1 MSVGSSGREGHP
13 ALEHTRTMDTPIY
26 MDGHATTR
34 VDPRVV
40 EAMLPFFCEHYGNA
54 ASRHHRFGWTAK
66 DAVADARAAVA
77 ALIGATARELV
88 FTSGA
93 TESNNLA
100 VKGVAEAARD
110 RGNHIITAVTE
121 HRAILDPCARLAQH
135 GLRVS
140 YLPVRGDG
148 LLEPAVVEAAMTP
161 TTVLVTVMMANN
173 EIGVLQPIA
182 ELARLTRARGVVL
195 HTDAAQAAGTVPIDV
210 AADGIDLLSLTAHK
224 LYGPKGVGALF
235 VRRGIVVAPLM
246 DGGGHEAGLRSGTLN
261 VPAIVGFG
269 CAAAICADEMT
280 GESARLGRLRDRL
293 WDGLRQTLT
302 GVAVNGSMVARLPH
316 NLNISVDG
324 LNGEQLL
331 MGLDDV
337 AVSSG
342 AACTSTSREP
352 SHVLR
357 ALGLSDAQ
365 ARASIRFGLG
375 RFNTEAEVDYVVEK
389 LCSLVTRLRAPTP
402 VFDLGE
408 DDHDLPPEWRA

>member
-1 MSVGSSGREGHP
+1 MN
-13 ALEHTRTMDTPIY
+13 LPIY

-34 VDPRVV
+34 VDPRVI
-40 EAMLPFFCEHYGNA
+40 EAMLPFFGEYYGNA
-54 ASRHHRFGWTAK
+54 ASRHHRFGWTVR
-66 DAVADARAAVA
+66 DAVADARAEVA
-77 ALIGATARELV
+77 ALVGAPARDLV

-110 RGNHIITAVTE
+110 RGNHIVTARTE
-121 HRAILDPCARLAQH
+121 HRAILDPCARLEQQ
-135 GLRVS
+135 GMRVS
-140 YLPVRGDG
+140 YLSVGNDG
-148 LLEPAVVEAAMTP
+148 VLDPAALEAAITP

-182 ELARLTRARGVVL
+182 ALARLARARGVLL
-195 HTDAAQAAGTVPIDV
+195 HTDAAQAAGKVPIDV
-210 AADGIDLLSLTAHK
+210 EADGIDLLSLTAHK

-235 VRRGIVVAPLM
+235 IRHGVAVAPLV
-246 DGGGHEAGLRSGTLN
+246 DGGGRGGGLRSGTLN

-269 CAAAICADEMT
+269 RAAAICADEMP
-280 GESARLGRLRDRL
+280 GEAARLSRLRDRL
-293 WDGLRQTLT
+293 WDGIRRSLR
-302 GVAVNGSMVARLPH
+302 GVTVNGSMRARLPH

-324 LNGEQLL
+324 LHGEQLL

-342 AACTSTSREP
+342 AACTSASREP

-357 ALGLSDAQ
+357 ALGLGDAR

-375 RFNTEAEVDYVVEK
+375 RFNTEAEVDYVIEK

-402 VFDLGE
+402 VFDLAE
-408 DDHDLPPEWRA
+408 DDRNLPPKWRVY

>member
-1 MSVGSSGREGHP
+1 
-13 ALEHTRTMDTPIY
+13 MDLPIY

-34 VDPRVV
+34 VDPRVI
-40 EAMLPFFCEHYGNA
+40 EAMLPFFGEYYGNA
-54 ASRHHRFGWTAK
+54 ASRHHRFGWTVR
-66 DAVADARAAVA
+66 DAVADARAEVA
-77 ALIGATARELV
+77 ALVGAPALDLV

-110 RGNHIITAVTE
+110 RGNHIVTARTE
-121 HRAILDPCARLAQH
+121 HRAILDPCARLEQQ
-135 GLRVS
+135 GMRVS
-140 YLPVRGDG
+140 YLSVGNDG
-148 LLEPAVVEAAMTP
+148 VLDPAALEAAITP

-182 ELARLTRARGVVL
+182 ALARLARARGVLL
-195 HTDAAQAAGTVPIDV
+195 HTDAAQAAGKVPIDV
-210 AADGIDLLSLTAHK
+210 EADGIDLLSLTAHK

-235 VRRGIVVAPLM
+235 IRHGVAVAPLV
-246 DGGGHEAGLRSGTLN
+246 DGGGHEGGLRSGTLN

-269 CAAAICADEMT
+269 RAAAICADEMP
-280 GESARLGRLRDRL
+280 GEAARLSRLRDRL
-293 WDGLRQTLT
+293 WDGIRRSLR
-302 GVAVNGSMVARLPH
+302 GVTVNGSMRARLPH

-324 LNGEQLL
+324 LHGEQLL

-342 AACTSTSREP
+342 AACTSASREP

-357 ALGLSDAQ
+357 ALGLGDTR

-375 RFNTEAEVDYVVEK
+375 RFNTEAEVDYVIEK

-402 VFDLGE
+402 VFDLAE
-408 DDHDLPPEWRA
+408 DDRNLPPKWRVY

>member
-1 MSVGSSGREGHP
+1 
-13 ALEHTRTMDTPIY
+13 MDLPIY

-34 VDPRVV
+34 VDPRVI
-40 EAMLPFFCEHYGNA
+40 EAMLPFFGEYYGNA
-54 ASRHHRFGWTAK
+54 ASRHHRFGWTVR
-66 DAVADARAAVA
+66 DAVADARAEVA
-77 ALIGATARELV
+77 ALVGAPARDLV

-100 VKGVAEAARD
+100 VKGVAEAARE
-110 RGNHIITAVTE
+110 RGNHIVTARTE
-121 HRAILDPCARLAQH
+121 HRAILDPCARLEQQ
-135 GLRVS
+135 GMRVS
-140 YLPVRGDG
+140 YLSVGNDG
-148 LLEPAVVEAAMTP
+148 VLDPAALEAAITP

-182 ELARLTRARGVVL
+182 ALARLARARGVLL
-195 HTDAAQAAGTVPIDV
+195 HTDAAQAAGKVPIDV
-210 AADGIDLLSLTAHK
+210 EADGIDLLSLTAHK

-235 VRRGIVVAPLM
+235 IRHGVAVAPLV
-246 DGGGHEAGLRSGTLN
+246 DGGGHEGGLRSGTLN

-269 CAAAICADEMT
+269 RAAAICADEMP
-280 GESARLGRLRDRL
+280 GEAARLSRLRDRL
-293 WDGLRQTLT
+293 WDGIRRSLR
-302 GVAVNGSMVARLPH
+302 GVTVNGSMRARLPH

-324 LNGEQLL
+324 LHGEQLL

-342 AACTSTSREP
+342 AACTSASREP

-357 ALGLSDAQ
+357 ALGLGDTR

-375 RFNTEAEVDYVVEK
+375 RFNTEAEVDYVIEK

-402 VFDLGE
+402 VFDLAE
-408 DDHDLPPEWRA
+408 DDRNLPPKWRVY

>member
-1 MSVGSSGREGHP
+1 
-13 ALEHTRTMDTPIY
+13 MDLPIY

-40 EAMLPFFCEHYGNA
+40 EAMLPFFGECYGNA
-54 ASRHHRFGWTAK
+54 ASRHHRFGWMAR
-66 DAVADARAAVA
+66 DAVADARAEVA
-77 ALIGATARELV
+77 ALVGAPALDLV

-110 RGNHIITAVTE
+110 RGNHIVTARTE
-121 HRAILDPCARLAQH
+121 HRAILDPCARLEQQ
-135 GLRVS
+135 GMRVS
-140 YLPVRGDG
+140 YLSVGNDG
-148 LLEPAVVEAAMTP
+148 VLDPAALEAAITS

-182 ELARLTRARGVVL
+182 ALARLARARGVLL
-195 HTDAAQAAGTVPIDV
+195 HTDAAQAAGKVPIDV
-210 AADGIDLLSLTAHK
+210 EADGIDLLSLTAHK

-235 VRRGIVVAPLM
+235 IRHGVAVAPLV
-246 DGGGHEAGLRSGTLN
+246 DGGGHEGGLRSGTLN

-269 CAAAICADEMT
+269 RAAAICADEMP
-280 GESARLGRLRDRL
+280 GEAARLSLLRDRL
-293 WDGLRQTLT
+293 WDGIRRSLR
-302 GVAVNGSMVARLPH
+302 GVTVNGSMRARLPH

-324 LNGEQLL
+324 LHGEQLL

-342 AACTSTSREP
+342 AACTSASREP

-357 ALGLSDAQ
+357 ALGLGDAR

-375 RFNTEAEVDYVVEK
+375 RFNTEAEVDYVIEK

-402 VFDLGE
+402 VFDLAE
-408 DDHDLPPEWRA
+408 DDRNLPPKWRVY

>member
-1 MSVGSSGREGHP
+1 
-13 ALEHTRTMDTPIY
+13 MDLPIY

-34 VDPRVV
+34 VDPRVI
-40 EAMLPFFCEHYGNA
+40 EAMLPFFGEYYGNA
-54 ASRHHRFGWTAK
+54 ASRHHRFGWTVR
-66 DAVADARAAVA
+66 DAVADARAEVA
-77 ALIGATARELV
+77 ALVGAPARDLV

-100 VKGVAEAARD
+100 VKGVAEAARN
-110 RGNHIITAVTE
+110 RGNHIVTARTE
-121 HRAILDPCARLAQH
+121 HRAILDPCARLEQQ
-135 GLRVS
+135 GMRVS
-140 YLPVRGDG
+140 YLSVGNDG
-148 LLEPAVVEAAMTP
+148 VLDPAALEAAITP

-182 ELARLTRARGVVL
+182 ALARLARARSVLL
-195 HTDAAQAAGTVPIDV
+195 HTDAAQAAGKVPIDV
-210 AADGIDLLSLTAHK
+210 EADGIDLLSLTAHK

-235 VRRGIVVAPLM
+235 IRHGVAVAPLV
-246 DGGGHEAGLRSGTLN
+246 DGGGHEGGLRSGTLN

-269 CAAAICADEMT
+269 RAAAICADEMP
-280 GESARLGRLRDRL
+280 GEAARLSRLRDRL
-293 WDGLRQTLT
+293 WDGIRRSLR
-302 GVAVNGSMVARLPH
+302 GVTVNGSMRARLPH

-324 LNGEQLL
+324 LHGEQLL

-342 AACTSTSREP
+342 AACTSASREP

-357 ALGLSDAQ
+357 ALGLGDTR

-375 RFNTEAEVDYVVEK
+375 RFNTEAEVDYVIEK

-402 VFDLGE
+402 VFDLAE
-408 DDHDLPPEWRA
+408 DDRNLPPKWRVY

>member
-1 MSVGSSGREGHP
+1 
-13 ALEHTRTMDTPIY
+13 MDLPIY

-34 VDPRVV
+34 VDPRVI
-40 EAMLPFFCEHYGNA
+40 EAMLPFFGEYYGNA
-54 ASRHHRFGWTAK
+54 ASRHHRFGWTVR
-66 DAVADARAAVA
+66 DAVADARAEVA
-77 ALIGATARELV
+77 ALVGAPARDLV

-110 RGNHIITAVTE
+110 RGNHIVTARTE
-121 HRAILDPCARLAQH
+121 HRAILDPCARLEQQ
-135 GLRVS
+135 GMRVS
-140 YLPVRGDG
+140 YLSVGNDG
-148 LLEPAVVEAAMTP
+148 VLDPAALEAAITP
-161 TTVLVTVMMANN
+161 MTVLVTVMMANN

-182 ELARLTRARGVVL
+182 ALARLARARGVLL
-195 HTDAAQAAGTVPIDV
+195 HTDAAQAAGKVPIDV
-210 AADGIDLLSLTAHK
+210 EADGIDLLSLTAHK

-235 VRRGIVVAPLM
+235 IRHGVAVAPLV
-246 DGGGHEAGLRSGTLN
+246 DGGGHEGGLRSGTLN

-269 CAAAICADEMT
+269 RAAAICADEMP
-280 GESARLGRLRDRL
+280 GEAARLSRLRDRL
-293 WDGLRQTLT
+293 WDGIRRSLR
-302 GVAVNGSMVARLPH
+302 GVTVNGSMRARLPH

-324 LNGEQLL
+324 LHGEQLL

-342 AACTSTSREP
+342 AACTSASREP

-357 ALGLSDAQ
+357 ALGLGDAR

-375 RFNTEAEVDYVVEK
+375 RFNTEAEVDYVIEK

-402 VFDLGE
+402 VFDLAE
-408 DDHDLPPEWRA
+408 DDRNLPPKWRVY

>member
-1 MSVGSSGREGHP
+1 
-13 ALEHTRTMDTPIY
+13 MDLPIY

-40 EAMLPFFCEHYGNA
+40 EAMLPFFGECYGNA
-54 ASRHHRFGWTAK
+54 ASRHHRFGWMAR
-66 DAVADARAAVA
+66 DAVADARAEVA
-77 ALIGATARELV
+77 ALVGAPALDLV

-110 RGNHIITAVTE
+110 RGNHIVTARTE
-121 HRAILDPCARLAQH
+121 HRAILDPCARLEQQ
-135 GLRVS
+135 GMRVS
-140 YLPVRGDG
+140 YLSVGNDG
-148 LLEPAVVEAAMTP
+148 VLDPAALEAAITS

-173 EIGVLQPIA
+173 EIGVLQPIVA
-182 ELARLTRARGVVL
+182 LARLARARGVLL
-195 HTDAAQAAGTVPIDV
+195 HTDAAQAAGKVPIDV
-210 AADGIDLLSLTAHK
+210 EADGIDLLSLTAHK

-235 VRRGIVVAPLM
+235 IRHGVAVAPLV
-246 DGGGHEAGLRSGTLN
+246 DGGGHEGGLRSGTLN

-269 CAAAICADEMT
+269 RAAAICADEMP
-280 GESARLGRLRDRL
+280 GEAARLSRLRDRL
-293 WDGLRQTLT
+293 WDGIRRSLR
-302 GVAVNGSMVARLPH
+302 GVTVNGSMRARLPH

-324 LNGEQLL
+324 LHGEQLL

-342 AACTSTSREP
+342 AACTSASREP

-357 ALGLSDAQ
+357 ALGLGDAR

-375 RFNTEAEVDYVVEK
+375 RFNTEAEVDYVIEK

-402 VFDLGE
+402 VFDLAE
-408 DDHDLPPEWRA
+408 DDRNLPPKWRVY

>member
-1 MSVGSSGREGHP
+1 
-13 ALEHTRTMDTPIY
+13 MDTPIY

-40 EAMLPFFCEHYGNA
+40 EAMLPFFGECYGNA
-54 ASRHHRFGWTAK
+54 ASRHHRFGWMAR
-66 DAVADARAAVA
+66 DAVADARAGVA
-77 ALIGATARELV
+77 ALIGAPARDLV

-110 RGNHIITAVTE
+110 RGNHIVTARTE
-121 HRAILDPCARLAQH
+121 HRAILDPCARLEQQ
-135 GLRVS
+135 GMRVS
-140 YLPVRGDG
+140 YLPVGKDG
-148 LLEPAVVEAAMTP
+148 VLDPAAVEAAITP

-173 EIGVLQPIA
+173 EVGVLQPIA
-182 ELARLTRARGVVL
+182 ALARLARARGVLL
-195 HTDAAQAAGTVPIDV
+195 HTDAAQAAGKVPIDV
-210 AADGIDLLSLTAHK
+210 EADGIDLLSLTAHK

-235 VRRGIVVAPLM
+235 VRRGVAVAPLV

-269 CAAAICADEMT
+269 RAAAICADEMP
-280 GESARLGRLRDRL
+280 GEAARLSRLRDRL
-293 WDGLRQTLT
+293 WDGIRRSLT
-302 GVAVNGSMVARLPH
+302 GVTVNGSMRARLPH

-324 LNGEQLL
+324 LHGEQLL

-342 AACTSTSREP
+342 AACTSASREP

-357 ALGLSDAQ
+357 ALGLGDAR

-375 RFNTEAEVDYVVEK
+375 RFNTEAEVDYVIEK

-402 VFDLGE
+402 VFDLAE
-408 DDHDLPPEWRA
+408 DDRDLPPKWRV

>member
-1 MSVGSSGREGHP
+1 
-13 ALEHTRTMDTPIY
+13 MDLPIY
-26 MDGHATTR
+26 LDGHATTR

-40 EAMLPFFCEHYGNA
+40 EAMLPFFGEYYGNA
-54 ASRHHRFGWTAK
+54 ASRHHRFGWTVR
-66 DAVADARAAVA
+66 DAVADARAEVA
-77 ALIGATARELV
+77 ALVGAPARDLV

-110 RGNHIITAVTE
+110 RGNHIVTARTE
-121 HRAILDPCARLAQH
+121 HRAILDPCARLEQQ
-135 GLRVS
+135 GMRVS
-140 YLPVRGDG
+140 YLSVGNDG
-148 LLEPAVVEAAMTP
+148 VLDPAALEAAITP

-182 ELARLTRARGVVL
+182 ALARLARARGVLL
-195 HTDAAQAAGTVPIDV
+195 HTDAAQAAGKVPIDV
-210 AADGIDLLSLTAHK
+210 EADGIDLLSLTAHK

-235 VRRGIVVAPLM
+235 IRHGVAVAPLV
-246 DGGGHEAGLRSGTLN
+246 DGGGHEGGLRSGTLN

-269 CAAAICADEMT
+269 RAAAICADEMP
-280 GESARLGRLRDRL
+280 GEAARLSRLRDRL
-293 WDGLRQTLT
+293 WDGIRRSLR
-302 GVAVNGSMVARLPH
+302 GVTVNGSMRARLPH

-324 LNGEQLL
+324 LHGEQLL

-342 AACTSTSREP
+342 AACTSASREP

-357 ALGLSDAQ
+357 ALGLGDAR

-375 RFNTEAEVDYVVEK
+375 RFNTEAEVDYVIKK

-402 VFDLGE
+402 VFDLAE
-408 DDHDLPPEWRA
+408 DDRNLPPKWRVY

>member
-1 MSVGSSGREGHP
+1 
-13 ALEHTRTMDTPIY
+13 MDLPIY

-34 VDPRVV
+34 VDPRVI
-40 EAMLPFFCEHYGNA
+40 EAMLPFFGEYYGNA
-54 ASRHHRFGWTAK
+54 ASRHHRFGWTVR
-66 DAVADARAAVA
+66 DAVADARAEVA
-77 ALIGATARELV
+77 ALVGAPARDLV

-110 RGNHIITAVTE
+110 RGNHIVTARTE
-121 HRAILDPCARLAQH
+121 HRAILDPCARLEQQ
-135 GLRVS
+135 GMRVS
-140 YLPVRGDG
+140 YLSVGNDG
-148 LLEPAVVEAAMTP
+148 VLDPAALEAAITP

-182 ELARLTRARGVVL
+182 VLARLARARGVLL
-195 HTDAAQAAGTVPIDV
+195 HTDAAQAAGKVPIDV
-210 AADGIDLLSLTAHK
+210 EADGIDLLSLTAHK

-235 VRRGIVVAPLM
+235 IRHGVAVAPLV
-246 DGGGHEAGLRSGTLN
+246 DGGGHEGGLRSGTLN

-269 CAAAICADEMT
+269 RAAAICADEMP
-280 GESARLGRLRDRL
+280 GEAARLSRLRDRL
-293 WDGLRQTLT
+293 WDGIRRSLR
-302 GVAVNGSMVARLPH
+302 GVTVNGSMRARLPH

-324 LNGEQLL
+324 LHGEQLL

-342 AACTSTSREP
+342 AACTSASREP

-357 ALGLSDAQ
+357 ALGLGDAR

-375 RFNTEAEVDYVVEK
+375 RFNTEAEVDYVIEK

-402 VFDLGE
+402 VFDLAE
-408 DDHDLPPEWRA
+408 DDRNLPPKWRVY

>member
-1 MSVGSSGREGHP
+1 
-13 ALEHTRTMDTPIY
+13 MDLPIY

-34 VDPRVV
+34 VDPRVI
-40 EAMLPFFCEHYGNA
+40 EAMLPFFGEYYGNA
-54 ASRHHRFGWTAK
+54 ASRHHRFGWTVR
-66 DAVADARAAVA
+66 DAVADARAEVA
-77 ALIGATARELV
+77 ALVGAPARDLV

-100 VKGVAEAARD
+100 VKGVAEAARN
-110 RGNHIITAVTE
+110 RGNHIVTARTE
-121 HRAILDPCARLAQH
+121 HRAILDPCARLEQQ
-135 GLRVS
+135 GMRVS
-140 YLPVRGDG
+140 YLSVGNDG
-148 LLEPAVVEAAMTP
+148 VLDPAALEAAITP

-182 ELARLTRARGVVL
+182 ALARLARARSVLL
-195 HTDAAQAAGTVPIDV
+195 HTDAAQAAGKVPIDV
-210 AADGIDLLSLTAHK
+210 EADGIDLLSLTAHK

-235 VRRGIVVAPLM
+235 IRHGVAVAPLV
-246 DGGGHEAGLRSGTLN
+246 DGGGHEGGLRSGTLN

-269 CAAAICADEMT
+269 RAAAICADEMP
-280 GESARLGRLRDRL
+280 GEAARLSRLRDRL
-293 WDGLRQTLT
+293 WDGIRRSLR
-302 GVAVNGSMVARLPH
+302 GVTVNGSMRARLPH

-324 LNGEQLL
+324 LHGEQLL

-342 AACTSTSREP
+342 AACTSASREP

-357 ALGLSDAQ
+357 ALGLGDAR

-375 RFNTEAEVDYVVEK
+375 RFNTEAEVDYVIEK

-402 VFDLGE
+402 VFDLAE
-408 DDHDLPPEWRA
+408 DDRNLPPKWRVY

>member
-1 MSVGSSGREGHP
+1 
-13 ALEHTRTMDTPIY
+13 MDLPIY

-34 VDPRVV
+34 VDPRVI
-40 EAMLPFFCEHYGNA
+40 EAMLPFFGEYYGNA
-54 ASRHHRFGWTAK
+54 ASRHHRFGWTVR
-66 DAVADARAAVA
+66 DAVADARAEVA
-77 ALIGATARELV
+77 ALVGAPARDLV

-110 RGNHIITAVTE
+110 RGNHIVTARTE
-121 HRAILDPCARLAQH
+121 HRAILDPCARLEQQ
-135 GLRVS
+135 GMRVS
-140 YLPVRGDG
+140 YLSVGNDG
-148 LLEPAVVEAAMTP
+148 VLAPAALEAAITP

-182 ELARLTRARGVVL
+182 ALARLARARGVLL
-195 HTDAAQAAGTVPIDV
+195 HTDAAQAAGKVPIDV
-210 AADGIDLLSLTAHK
+210 EADGIDLLSLTAHK

-235 VRRGIVVAPLM
+235 IRHGVAVAPLV

-269 CAAAICADEMT
+269 RAAAICADEMP
-280 GESARLGRLRDRL
+280 GEAARLSRLRDRL
-293 WDGLRQTLT
+293 WDGIRRSLR
-302 GVAVNGSMVARLPH
+302 GVTVNGSMRARLPH

-324 LNGEQLL
+324 LHGEQLL

-342 AACTSTSREP
+342 AACTSASREP

-357 ALGLSDAQ
+357 ALGLGDAR

-375 RFNTEAEVDYVVEK
+375 RFNTEAEVDYVIEK

-402 VFDLGE
+402 VFDLAE
-408 DDHDLPPEWRA
+408 DDRNLPPKWRVY

>member
-1 MSVGSSGREGHP
+1 MN
-13 ALEHTRTMDTPIY
+13 LPIY

-40 EAMLPFFCEHYGNA
+40 EAMLPFFGEHYGNA

-77 ALIGATARELV
+77 ALIGASARELV

-100 VKGVAEAARD
+100 VKGVAEAARE
-110 RGNHIITAVTE
+110 RGNHIVTAVTE
-121 HRAILDPCARLAQH
+121 HRAVLDPCRRLEQQ
-135 GLRVS
+135 GMRVS

-148 LLEPAVVEAAMTP
+148 VLDPAAVETAITP
-161 TTVLVTVMMANN
+161 TTVLVTVMLANN
-173 EIGVLQPIA
+173 EIGVVQPIA
-182 ELARLTRARGVVL
+182 DLAGVARARGVPF
-195 HTDAAQAAGTVPIDV
+195 HTDAAQAAGKVPIDV
-210 AADGIDLLSLTAHK
+210 EAGGIDLLSLTAHK

-235 VRRGIVVAPLM
+235 IRRGVAVAPLV
-246 DGGGHEAGLRSGTLN
+246 DGGGHEGGLRSGTLN

-269 CAAAICADEMT
+269 RAAAICADEMT
-280 GESARLGRLRDRL
+280 AESARLSRLRDRL
-293 WDGLRQTLT
+293 WDGLRRSLT
-302 GVAVNGSMVARLPH
+302 GVMVNGSMRARLPH

-352 SHVLR
+352 SHVMR
-357 ALGLSDAQ
+357 ALGLSDAR

-389 LCSLVTRLRAPTP
+389 LCSLVTRLRAPAP
-402 VFDLGE
+402 VCDLAE
-408 DDHDLPPEWRA
+408 DDRDLPPQWRV

>member
-1 MSVGSSGREGHP
+1 
-13 ALEHTRTMDTPIY
+13 MDLPIY

-34 VDPRVV
+34 VDPRVI
-40 EAMLPFFCEHYGNA
+40 EAMLPFFGEYYGNA
-54 ASRHHRFGWTAK
+54 ASRHHRFGWTVR
-66 DAVADARAAVA
+66 DAVADARAEVA
-77 ALIGATARELV
+77 ALVGAPARDLV

-110 RGNHIITAVTE
+110 RGNHIVTARTE
-121 HRAILDPCARLAQH
+121 HRAILAPCARLEQQ
-135 GLRVS
+135 GMRVS
-140 YLPVRGDG
+140 YLSVGNDG
-148 LLEPAVVEAAMTP
+148 VLDPAALEAAITP

-182 ELARLTRARGVVL
+182 ALARLSRARGVLL
-195 HTDAAQAAGTVPIDV
+195 HTDAAQAAGKVPIDV
-210 AADGIDLLSLTAHK
+210 EADGIDLLSLTAHK

-235 VRRGIVVAPLM
+235 IRHGVAVAPLV

-269 CAAAICADEMT
+269 RAAAICADEMP
-280 GESARLGRLRDRL
+280 GEAARLSRLRDRL
-293 WDGLRQTLT
+293 WDGIRRSLR
-302 GVAVNGSMVARLPH
+302 GVTVNGSIWARLPH

-324 LNGEQLL
+324 LHGEQLL

-342 AACTSTSREP
+342 AACTSASREP

-357 ALGLSDAQ
+357 ALGLGDAR

-375 RFNTEAEVDYVVEK
+375 RFNTEAEVDYVISK
-389 LCSLVTRLRAPTP
+389 LCSLVTRLRARTS
-402 VFDLGE
+402 VFDLAE
-408 DDHDLPPEWRA
+408 DDRDLPPKWRVY

>member
-1 MSVGSSGREGHP
+1 
-13 ALEHTRTMDTPIY
+13 MDLPIY

-34 VDPRVV
+34 VDPRVI
-40 EAMLPFFCEHYGNA
+40 EAMLPFFGEYYGNA
-54 ASRHHRFGWTAK
+54 ASRHHRFGWTVR
-66 DAVADARAAVA
+66 DAVADARAEVA
-77 ALIGATARELV
+77 ALLGAPARDLV

-110 RGNHIITAVTE
+110 RGNHIVTARTE
-121 HRAILDPCARLAQH
+121 HRAILDPCARLEQQ
-135 GLRVS
+135 GMRVS
-140 YLPVRGDG
+140 YLSVGNDG
-148 LLEPAVVEAAMTP
+148 VLDPAALEAAITP

-182 ELARLTRARGVVL
+182 ALARLARARSVLL
-195 HTDAAQAAGTVPIDV
+195 HTDAAQAAGKVPIDV
-210 AADGIDLLSLTAHK
+210 EADGIDLLSLTAHK

-235 VRRGIVVAPLM
+235 IRHGVAVAPLV
-246 DGGGHEAGLRSGTLN
+246 DGGGHEGGLRSGTLN

-269 CAAAICADEMT
+269 RAAAICADEMP
-280 GESARLGRLRDRL
+280 GEAARLSRLRDRL
-293 WDGLRQTLT
+293 WDGIRRSLR
-302 GVAVNGSMVARLPH
+302 GVTVNGSMRARLPH

-324 LNGEQLL
+324 LHGEQLL

-342 AACTSTSREP
+342 AACTSASREP

-357 ALGLSDAQ
+357 ALGLGDAR

-375 RFNTEAEVDYVVEK
+375 RFNTEAEVDYVIEK

-402 VFDLGE
+402 VFDLAE
-408 DDHDLPPEWRA
+408 DDRNLPPKWRVY

>member
-1 MSVGSSGREGHP
+1 
-13 ALEHTRTMDTPIY
+13 MDLPIY

-34 VDPRVV
+34 VDPRVI
-40 EAMLPFFCEHYGNA
+40 EAMLPFFGEYYGNA
-54 ASRHHRFGWTAK
+54 ASRHHRFGWTVR
-66 DAVADARAAVA
+66 DAVADARAEVA
-77 ALIGATARELV
+77 ALVGAPARDLV

-100 VKGVAEAARD
+100 VKGVAEAARN
-110 RGNHIITAVTE
+110 RGNHIVTARTE
-121 HRAILDPCARLAQH
+121 HRAILDPCARLEQQ
-135 GLRVS
+135 GMRVS
-140 YLPVRGDG
+140 YLSVGNDGVLDPVA
-148 LLEPAVVEAAMTP
+148 LEAAITP

-182 ELARLTRARGVVL
+182 ALARLARARGVLL
-195 HTDAAQAAGTVPIDV
+195 HTDAAQAAGKVPIDV
-210 AADGIDLLSLTAHK
+210 EADGIDLLSLTAHK

-235 VRRGIVVAPLM
+235 IRHGVAVAPLV
-246 DGGGHEAGLRSGTLN
+246 DGGGHEGGLRSGTLN

-269 CAAAICADEMT
+269 RAAAICADEMP
-280 GESARLGRLRDRL
+280 GEAARLSRLRDRL
-293 WDGLRQTLT
+293 WDGIRRSLR
-302 GVAVNGSMVARLPH
+302 GVTVNGSMRARLPH

-324 LNGEQLL
+324 LHGEQLL

-342 AACTSTSREP
+342 AACTSASREP

-357 ALGLSDAQ
+357 ALGLGDAR

-375 RFNTEAEVDYVVEK
+375 RFNTEAEVDYVIEK

-402 VFDLGE
+402 VFDLAE
-408 DDHDLPPEWRA
+408 DDRNLPPKWRVY